1 VRVIDSSSLG
11 KFVNKEANW
20 REVAKMIEFERVST
34 LEFALKE
41 VGSSIWKRVIR
52 KEIERET
59 ALSVFREFLRSVFED
74 GLVSLVPTDENL
86 LNSSLKLA
94 IEERITIYDG
104 VFIELAFRNK
114 WGLLTSEDRQMK
126 ICKKHYDSIPVVYLK

>member
-1 VRVIDSSSLG
+1 MRVIDSSSLG

-20 REVAKMIEFERVST
+20 REVAKLIEFERVST

-41 VGSSIWKRVIR
+41 VGNSIWKRVIG
-52 KEIERET
+52 KEIQRET
-59 ALSVFREFLRSVFED
+59 ALSVFREFMRSVFED

-94 IEERITIYDG
+94 IEERITIYDA

-114 WGLLTSEDRQMK
+114 WGLLTSDGRQME
-126 ICKKHYDSIPVVYLK
+126 ICKKRYDSIPVVYLK